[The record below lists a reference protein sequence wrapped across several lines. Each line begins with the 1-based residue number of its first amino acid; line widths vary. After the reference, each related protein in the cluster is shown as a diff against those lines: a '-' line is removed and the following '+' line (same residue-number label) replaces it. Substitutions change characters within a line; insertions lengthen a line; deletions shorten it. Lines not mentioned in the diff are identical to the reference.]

1 MCLHSQCRELPDWSY
16 CDAALL
22 CKIAAL
28 RSYSLERLQYKR
40 ERESGMSSFAY
51 FLARDTIDH
60 FNTVVKPVVYLSM
73 FYYFSNPRSTMADNY
88 TVLLALVY
96 CVTGIGYT
104 LAFCFNPASGQL
116 VCIILIIIP
125 IPILASFMNCIL
137 WLCFAVCCDNTSYPD
152 LVVDSPK
159 YTSVAE
165 KLVLHKVGT
174 GGLHHSKC

>member
-1 MCLHSQCRELPDWSY
+1 
-16 CDAALL
+16 
-22 CKIAAL
+22 
-28 RSYSLERLQYKR
+28 
-40 ERESGMSSFAY
+40 MSSFAY

-125 IPILASFMNCIL
+125 IPILAS
-137 WLCFAVCCDNTSYPD
+137 
-152 LVVDSPK
+152 
-159 YTSVAE
+159 
-165 KLVLHKVGT
+165 
-174 GGLHHSKC
+174 GGLHHSKSQKVLPLFRMESHSSFVTP